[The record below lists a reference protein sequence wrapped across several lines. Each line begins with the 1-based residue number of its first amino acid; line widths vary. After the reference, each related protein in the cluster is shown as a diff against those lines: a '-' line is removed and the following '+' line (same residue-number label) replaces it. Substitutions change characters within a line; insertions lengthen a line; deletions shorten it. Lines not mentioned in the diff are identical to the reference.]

1 MTYQELKDAPNF
13 IEEINLPIKNA
24 ESMLIEKTKNKNSEI
39 FKKLLIQT
47 EETLPVYRDIR
58 DDGNCNYNFTI

>member
-1 MTYQELKDAPNF
+1 
-13 IEEINLPIKNA
+13 
-24 ESMLIEKTKNKNSEI
+24 MLIEKTKNKNSEI